1 MDASHLALIG
11 PLVGGLGLFLLGMG
25 MMTDGLKLAAGP
37 ALQSILA
44 AATHTRWHALGS
56 GILVTALVQASG
68 AVTVATIGFIN
79 AGLLSLAPALWVL
92 FGANVGSTMTGWLVA
107 AVGLKFKIEALA
119 LPLVGLG
126 AVLRLT
132 GAGRRHGAIGTAV
145 AGFGLLFM
153 GIGLLQ
159 QNFAGLAGQ
168 LSLPEGGGAMVVLAQ
183 LLIGVL
189 MTVLMQSSSASI
201 AIALTAAQGGLIG
214 AQGAAAV
221 VIGANI
227 GTTFT
232 ALVAAIGATPNA
244 RRAAAAHVIF
254 NLITACVALALLPWL
269 IAALTR
275 AQRAMGMADD
285 PALLLALFHTTFNL
299 LGVMLMWPLAAGL
312 TRWLQRRFRARED
325 DQAQLQFLDD
335 NVLAVPALALD
346 ALERE
351 IGRIGHLA
359 ARMARAALLG
369 VETGQVVADQRIATA
384 LDAAVERFVERMHR
398 AEMTQRTSRRL
409 AWTLRV
415 MRYYETASEQ
425 ALAASA
431 LTPWMAATGT
441 ELAQAQAGFARHADD
456 LFALC
461 DPQQGA
467 PSPGMVSIAADR
479 MERSY
484 QTLKAA
490 LLLAGADGQM
500 PIAAMEQALRRSS
513 ALRRAAQQMAKAS
526 GPFDTPAAAEEAP
539 PAGSDAPQPSESASG

>member
-132 GAGRRHGAIGTAV
+132 GSGRRHGAIGTAV

-275 AQRAMGMADD
+275 AQ
-285 PALLLALFHTTFNL
+285 
-299 LGVMLMWPLAAGL
+299 
-312 TRWLQRRFRARED
+312 
-325 DQAQLQFLDD
+325 
-335 NVLAVPALALD
+335 
-346 ALERE
+346 
-351 IGRIGHLA
+351 
-359 ARMARAALLG
+359 
-369 VETGQVVADQRIATA
+369 
-384 LDAAVERFVERMHR
+384 
-398 AEMTQRTSRRL
+398 
-409 AWTLRV
+409 
-415 MRYYETASEQ
+415 
-425 ALAASA
+425 
-431 LTPWMAATGT
+431 
-441 ELAQAQAGFARHADD
+441 
-456 LFALC
+456 
-461 DPQQGA
+461 
-467 PSPGMVSIAADR
+467 
-479 MERSY
+479 
-484 QTLKAA
+484 
-490 LLLAGADGQM
+490 
-500 PIAAMEQALRRSS
+500 
-513 ALRRAAQQMAKAS
+513 
-526 GPFDTPAAAEEAP
+526 
-539 PAGSDAPQPSESASG
+539 

>member
-1 MDASHLALIG
+1 
-11 PLVGGLGLFLLGMG
+11 
-25 MMTDGLKLAAGP
+25 
-37 ALQSILA
+37 
-44 AATHTRWHALGS
+44 
-56 GILVTALVQASG
+56 
-68 AVTVATIGFIN
+68 
-79 AGLLSLAPALWVL
+79 
-92 FGANVGSTMTGWLVA
+92 
-107 AVGLKFKIEALA
+107 
-119 LPLVGLG
+119 
-126 AVLRLT
+126 
-132 GAGRRHGAIGTAV
+132 
-145 AGFGLLFM
+145 
-153 GIGLLQ
+153 
-159 QNFAGLAGQ
+159 
-168 LSLPEGGGAMVVLAQ
+168 
-183 LLIGVL
+183 
-189 MTVLMQSSSASI
+189 
-201 AIALTAAQGGLIG
+201 G

-275 AQRAMGMADD
+275 AQRAIGMADD

-299 LGVMLMWPLAAGL
+299 LGVLLMWPLAAGL

-369 VETGQVVADQRIATA
+369 VETGQVAADQRIATA

-526 GPFDTPAAAEEAP
+526 GPFDATAAAKEGP
-539 PAGSDAPQPSESASG
+539 PADSDAPEPSESASG